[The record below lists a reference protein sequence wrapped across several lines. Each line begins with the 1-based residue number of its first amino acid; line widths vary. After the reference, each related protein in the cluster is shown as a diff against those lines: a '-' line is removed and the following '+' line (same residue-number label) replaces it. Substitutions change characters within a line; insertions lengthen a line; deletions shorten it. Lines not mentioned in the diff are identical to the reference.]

1 MEGLIGGRSKHC
13 CSVDAHSHTHTHTHV
28 RAQTEADTLV
38 MLHRFRRRLA
48 VFEGRFNH
56 GDMAAAARRRR
67 RRRLDSSF
75 HSSLSY
81 SREGDISRASARLF
95 AKAGSNLS
103 ASGPRHSAS
112 CPAPLRFIS
121 HLAAIFQ
128 FCFRS
133 FIFPSLPLP
142 SSVLEPRQPVLTPR
156 SRPTFFKICNLHL
169 FTSSPPI
176 PPSLLSYLS
185 TVSQST

>member
-1 MEGLIGGRSKHC
+1 MTHKPCKRTKSGSSTSKTVPRDLEPSSKLSERVFHGG
-13 CSVDAHSHTHTHTHV
+13 
-28 RAQTEADTLV
+28 
-38 MLHRFRRRLA
+38 LHRPRA
-48 VFEGRFNH
+48 GS
-56 GDMAAAARRRR
+56 DAAASRQRLSLAAPLPAARR

-156 SRPTFFKICNLHL
+156 SQPTFFKICNLHL

>member
-1 MEGLIGGRSKHC
+1 
-13 CSVDAHSHTHTHTHV
+13 
-28 RAQTEADTLV
+28 
-38 MLHRFRRRLA
+38 
-48 VFEGRFNH
+48 
-56 GDMAAAARRRR
+56 MAAAPSKRVPRDLEPSSKLSEHVFHGGLHRPRAGSDAAASRQRLSLAAPLPAAQR

-121 HLAAIFQ
+121 HLATIFH
-128 FCFRS
+128 FCFA
-133 FIFPSLPLP
+133 PL
-142 SSVLEPRQPVLTPR
+142 
-156 SRPTFFKICNLHL
+156 F
-169 FTSSPPI
+169 SPPSRCLH
-176 PPSLLSYLS
+176 PSWSLDSRF
-185 TVSQST
+185 